1 MPRPSLALALAACL
15 TLTSSAF
22 SQQPTSKTAIAS
34 LTRDI
39 PNLMQQADIPGLSI
53 ALIEDGRTAWLRS
66 FGTVDPATN
75 EPVTDR
81 TRFSA
86 ASLSKPVF
94 AYAVLQLVDQGKL
107 DLDTP
112 LTHYW
117 PTVSPYPIDPA
128 NDPRLSQITARIVLS
143 HRTGF
148 PNWRPDGK
156 PLQIRITPG
165 TRFSY
170 SGEGYVYLQH
180 TIERIEG
187 KPLNQIMQH
196 LVFTPLG
203 MTDSTYISVPG
214 PNITLGYTPGL
225 TQRTPIRSDDGN
237 AASSLLTTAHDYA
250 LFLEAILTGRGLSPA
265 TFSQMET
272 PQIAVDPACT
282 NCTDRPAPTAL
293 SKELFWGL
301 GWGIEQTS
309 TAKYLWHWGDNGA
322 FKAFVSVDLNHRN
335 AVVYFA
341 NSQNGLAI
349 APELIRD
356 ALGGNHPAFAWIKY
370 DPYDSPKVRFIHD
383 ALNNGSK
390 VLTTYAAQLQDNSI
404 SEETMNSA
412 GYFLYR
418 QKKYDDAI
426 AIFNRCLQLHPKS
439 DNAYN
444 NLGDTYAATG
454 KTDLAIQNY
463 RYALDLNPNRDD
475 TKSALAKLQ
484 TSTTKGEAAH

>member
-1 MPRPSLALALAACL
+1 MY
-15 TLTSSAF
+15 
-22 SQQPTSKTAIAS
+22 SQQPTSKAAIAS

-39 PNLMQQADIPGLSI
+39 PTLMQQADIPGLSI
-53 ALIEDGRTAWLRS
+53 ALVENRRIAWLRS
-66 FGTVDPATN
+66 FGTVDPTTN
-75 EPVTDR
+75 APVTDQ

-117 PTVSPYPIDPA
+117 PKDHPYPIDPPT
-128 NDPRLSQITARIVLS
+128 DPRLEQITARIVLS

-170 SGEGYVYLQH
+170 SGEGYVYLQR

-187 KPLNQIMQH
+187 KPLNQIMQE

-203 MTDSTYISVPG
+203 MADSTYISVPG
-214 PNITLGYTPGL
+214 PNITLGYTQGL

-250 LFLEAILTGRGLSPA
+250 LFLEAILSRRGLKPA
-265 TFSQMET
+265 TLRQMET
-272 PQIAVDPACT
+272 PQIAVDRACT
-282 NCTDRPAPTAL
+282 NCTDRPIPPTL

-309 TAKYLWHWGDNGA
+309 TGNYLWHWGDNGA
-322 FKAFVSVDLNHRN
+322 FKAFVAIDLKHRN

-349 APELIRD
+349 APVLLRD
-356 ALGGNHPAFAWIKY
+356 ALGGEHPAFTWIKY
-370 DPYDSPKVRFIHD
+370 DAYDSPKVRFIHD
-383 ALNNGSK
+383 ALHDGSK
-390 VLTTYAAQLQDNSI
+390 VLTTYAAQLKDNSI
-404 SEETMNSA
+404 TEETMNSA

-426 AIFNRCLQLHPKS
+426 AIFNRCLELHPKS

-444 NLGDTYAATG
+444 NLGDTYAETG
-454 KTDLAIQNY
+454 KPDLAIQNY
-463 RYALDLNPNRDD
+463 RRALELNPNRDD
-475 TKSALAKLQ
+475 TRAALTKLQ
-484 TSTTKGEAAH
+484 PSATRSDAAH

>member
-1 MPRPSLALALAACL
+1 MLCRVITTALCLITLAHA
-15 TLTSSAF
+15 
-22 SQQPTSKTAIAS
+22 QPPNAKTAIAS

-39 PNLMQQADIPGLSI
+39 PNLMQQTDIPGLSI
-53 ALIEDGRTAWLRS
+53 ALIENGRTSWLRS
-66 FGTVDPATN
+66 FGTVDPTTN
-75 EPVTDR
+75 APVSDH

-112 LTHYW
+112 LIHYW
-117 PTVSPYPIDPA
+117 PTDRPYAIDPA
-128 NDPRLSQITARIVLS
+128 NDPRLQQITARIVLS

-148 PNWRPDGK
+148 PNWRPDNK
-156 PLQIRITPG
+156 PLTIYFAPG
-165 TRFSY
+165 SRFSY
-170 SGEGYVYLQH
+170 SGEGYVYLQR
-180 TIERIEG
+180 TVERIEG
-187 KPLNQIMQH
+187 KPLNQIMKE

-203 MTDSTYISVPG
+203 MADSTYISVPG
-214 PNITLGYTPGL
+214 PNITLGYTQGL

-237 AASSLLTTAHDYA
+237 AAASLLTTAHDYT
-250 LFLEAILTGRGLSPA
+250 LFLEAILNHRGLKPA
-265 TFSQMET
+265 TFRQMET

-282 NCTDRPAPTAL
+282 NCTEKPTSTTL

-322 FKAFVSVDLNHRN
+322 FKAFVSIDLSHRN
-335 AVVYFA
+335 AIVYFA

-349 APELIRD
+349 APALVRD
-356 ALGGNHPAFAWIKY
+356 ALSGEHPAFAWIKY

-383 ALNNGSK
+383 ALHDGSK
-390 VLTTYAAQLQDNSI
+390 VLTVYAAQLKDGSI

-426 AIFNRCLQLHPKS
+426 AIFNRCLELHPKS

-454 KTDLAIQNY
+454 KPELAIQNY
-463 RYALDLNPNRDD
+463 LRALELNPDRDD
-475 TKSALAKLQ
+475 TKAALAKLQ
-484 TSTTKGEAAH
+484 PSATKNEAAH

>member
-1 MPRPSLALALAACL
+1 MH
-15 TLTSSAF
+15 
-22 SQQPTSKTAIAS
+22 SQNPTSKAAIAS
-34 LTRDI
+34 LTRDV
-39 PNLMQQADIPGLSI
+39 PSLMQQTDIPGLSI
-53 ALIEDGRTAWLRS
+53 ALVENGRTVWLRS

-75 EPVTDR
+75 APVTDS

-117 PTVSPYPIDPA
+117 PKDHPYPIDPS
-128 NDPRLSQITARIVLS
+128 NDPRLEQITARIVLS

-148 PNWRPDGK
+148 PNWRREGK
-156 PLQIRITPG
+156 PLQILFNPG
-165 TRFSY
+165 SRFSY
-170 SGEGYVYLQH
+170 SGEGYVYLQR
-180 TIERIEG
+180 TIERIED
-187 KPLNQIMQH
+187 KPLNQIMQQ

-203 MTDSTYISVPG
+203 MADSTYISVPG
-214 PNITLGYTPGL
+214 PNITPGYTQGL

-237 AASSLLTTAHDYA
+237 AAASLLTTAHDYS
-250 LFLEAILTGRGLSPA
+250 LFLEAILNGRGLKP
-265 TFSQMET
+265 TTLRQLET

-282 NCTDRPAPTAL
+282 NCTDKPIPSTL

-301 GWGIEQTS
+301 GWGIEQTP
-309 TAKYLWHWGDNGA
+309 TGKYLWHWGDNGA
-322 FKAFVSVDLNHRN
+322 FKAFVAIDLKHRN

-349 APELIRD
+349 TPELLRD
-356 ALGGNHPAFAWIKY
+356 ALGGEHPSFAWIKY
-370 DPYDSPKVRFIHD
+370 DAYDSPKIRFIHD
-383 ALNNGSK
+383 ALHDGSK
-390 VLTTYAAQLQDNSI
+390 VLTTYAPQLQDDSI
-404 SEETMNSA
+404 SEQTMNSA

-444 NLGDTYAATG
+444 NLGDTYAATA
-454 KTDLAIQNY
+454 KLDLAIQSY
-463 RYALDLNPNRDD
+463 RRALELNPDRDD
-475 TKSALAKLQ
+475 TKAALAKLQ
-484 TSTTKGEAAH
+484 PSTTMSEAAH

>member
-1 MPRPSLALALAACL
+1 MLCRVITATLCL
-15 TLTSSAF
+15 TTLAHA
-22 SQQPTSKTAIAS
+22 QPPTSTAAVAS
-34 LTRDI
+34 LSRDI
-39 PNLMQQADIPGLSI
+39 PSLMQHADIPGLSI
-53 ALIEDGRTAWLRS
+53 ALIENGRTAWLRG

-75 EPVTDR
+75 APVTDH

-117 PTVSPYPIDPA
+117 PKVSPYPIDPA
-128 NDPRLSQITARIVLS
+128 TDPRLEQITARIVLS

-156 PLQIRITPG
+156 PLKIFFGPG
-165 TRFSY
+165 SRFSY
-170 SGEGYVYLQH
+170 SGEGYVYLQR

-187 KPLNQIMQH
+187 KPLNQIMQQ
-196 LVFTPLG
+196 LVFSPLG
-203 MTDSTYISVPG
+203 MADSTYISVPG
-214 PNITLGYTPGL
+214 PNITLGYTQGL

-250 LFLEAILTGRGLSPA
+250 LFLEAILSGRGLSPA
-265 TFSQMET
+265 TLSRMET
-272 PQIAVDPACT
+272 PQIAVDPTCT
-282 NCTDRPAPTAL
+282 NCTDRPAPTTL
-293 SKELFWGL
+293 SKEIFWGL

-322 FKAFVSVDLNHRN
+322 FKAFVSVDLTHRN

-349 APELIRD
+349 APTVVHD
-356 ALGGNHPAFAWIKY
+356 ALGGEHPAFAWIKY

-383 ALNNGSK
+383 ALHNGSK
-390 VLTTYAAQLQDNSI
+390 VVLITYAAQLQDNTI

-418 QKKYDDAI
+418 QKKYEDAI
-426 AIFNRCLQLHPKS
+426 AIFNRCLQLHSKS

-454 KTDLAIQNY
+454 KPDLAIQNY
-463 RYALDLNPNRDD
+463 RHALELNPDRDD
-475 TKSALAKLQ
+475 TKAALAKLQ
-484 TSTTKGEAAH
+484 TASDTKSEAAH